1 MAPATPSP
9 GTPSP
14 GTPRRDP
21 AAELLARPP
30 DPAYLASW
38 GRSLESPLPSSDA
51 HTHLP
56 AVLVRLGEERFL
68 VPTSVVREVH
78 LPRPVHRVPGRSGAV
93 FRGIVCLRGE
103 VLLCGDLFALLGVA
117 RAPGAAP
124 SRARMLVL
132 ERDGQRWA
140 VRWTRCST
148 CAATTSRTSSPCR
161 PPRRLR
167 PRAPAAASSRRTRGR
182 PRAST
187 RAGSSR
193 ASRGASRERRPGRVL
208 AVRPVPDEAS
218 RTWPR
223 WSASSWPWSP
233 APPTRRAWRR

>member
-1 MAPATPSP
+1 MAPATPSPGLPSP

-21 AAELLARPP
+21 AAELLARPA

-38 GRSLESPLPSSDA
+38 GRSLESLLPSSDA
-51 HTHLP
+51 HNHLP

-117 RAPGAAP
+117 RAPGVAP

-140 VRWTRCST
+140 VTLDEVLDVRRFDV
-148 CAATTSRTSSPCR
+148 AHVVPAQATA
-161 PPRRLR
+161 
-167 PRAPAAASSRRTRGR
+167 APAAA
-182 PRAST
+182 
-187 RAGSSR
+187 RAGSSLVPTHEGPATR
-193 ASRGASRERRPGRVL
+193 LDPGRLFEGL
-208 AVRPVPDEAS
+208 ARSLA
-218 RTWPR
+218 
-223 WSASSWPWSP
+223 
-233 APPTRRAWRR
+233 